1 MKILNK
7 KALWFT
13 LYGIFITAVFLYLLF
28 PSDVAKSRLEEAVIS
43 SGLTLKMDSLRPA
56 VPLGFKMKNISL
68 GSSPANIYFQGDL
81 LDLQFNPLSIFQ
93 KNKSIGVSGKA
104 YGGNFSGSFGLAS
117 FSKLYPPEEGK
128 LKFQNIDLVRYV
140 FIKSLMGREVTGKA
154 SGNWTHAFGGKGM
167 EKNFSGSITLF
178 LAKGTFPLT
187 EPFLGLNRID
197 FDRGEIRAQIKNGV
211 LKLEKLQITGTQVD
225 CFLSGE
231 ITLADDFKLSQLN
244 LNGEMSLSDKK
255 KVKMKTIISG
265 TLINPVFR
273 YI

>member
-13 LYGIFITAVFLYLLF
+13 LYGIFITVVFLYLLF
-28 PSDVAKSRLEEAVIS
+28 PSDAAKSRLEEAVIS

-56 VPLGFKMKNISL
+56 VPLGFKMKNISV

-81 LDLQFNPLSIFQ
+81 LDLQFNPLGIFQ
-93 KNKSIGVSGKA
+93 KNKSIGLSGKA

-117 FSKLYPPEEGK
+117 FSKLYPPEEGR

-154 SGNWTHAFGGKGM
+154 SGNWTHAFSGKGT
-167 EKNFSGSITLF
+167 EKTFSGSITLY
-178 LAKGTFPLT
+178 LTKGTFPLT
-187 EPFLGLNRID
+187 EPFLGLNKID
-197 FDRGEIRAQIKNGV
+197 FDRGEIRGQIKNGV
-211 LKLEKLQITGTQVD
+211 LKLEKLQISGPQVD
-225 CFLSGE
+225 CIMNGE

-255 KVKMKTIISG
+255 RVKMKTIISG